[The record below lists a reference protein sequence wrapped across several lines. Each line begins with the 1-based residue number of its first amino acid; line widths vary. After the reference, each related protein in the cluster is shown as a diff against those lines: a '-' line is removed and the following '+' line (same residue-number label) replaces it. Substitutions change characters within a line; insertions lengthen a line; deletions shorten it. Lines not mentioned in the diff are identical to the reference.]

1 VTELGFITVPL
12 VEDCTVPPNSTGI
25 LHWLTSSG
33 LCAVF
38 IARFSW
44 MGFRGKLALMVFIR
58 QSFSFCSF
66 EFVDN
71 FILPQLTTD

>member
-1 VTELGFITVPL
+1 MTEVGFITVPL
-12 VEDCTVPPNSTGI
+12 VEDCTVRPNLTDI

-44 MGFRGKLALMVFIR
+44 MGFRGKLALMGFIR

-66 EFVDN
+66 GFVDN
-71 FILPQLTTD
+71 FILPQPTTD